1 MIIHNTTSKPQA
13 FQAKLQR
20 GMSMIEMAAWTLL
33 AGIVAA
39 IVLSSLGVLK
49 GGINAG
55 NLGEKA
61 LYLAMD
67 IQKHWNRAN
76 DYTSVTAAEVDKI
89 GIVKNPIKF
98 DSGQLYDGYGNQ
110 MALNGSRITFAMTL
124 GGTAAPMDKDDC
136 ANLVARL
143 EPVAMA
149 IRVGASAAANAGV
162 ISGGNLY
169 KNGATLDQTGL
180 TTGCAEAGTKI
191 AIQVR

>member
-1 MIIHNTTSKPQA
+1 
-13 FQAKLQR
+13 
-20 GMSMIEMAAWTLL
+20 MIEMAAWTLL

-89 GIVKNPIKF
+89 GIVKTP
-98 DSGQLYDGYGNQ
+98 S
-110 MALNGSRITFAMTL
+110 SSTL
-124 GGTAAPMDKDDC
+124 GSCMT
-136 ANLVARL
+136 
-143 EPVAMA
+143 AMA
-149 IRVGASAAANAGV
+149 TRWP
-162 ISGGNLY
+162 
-169 KNGATLDQTGL
+169 
-180 TTGCAEAGTKI
+180 
-191 AIQVR
+191 